1 MPHLSSTPPTD
12 NRLISPDNRVIS
24 GDNSTDNTP
33 DNSQFITLGL
43 LAKMFDEQEITI
55 RRAFKKLI
63 KQGKL
68 IETKDFIKANFLNA
82 RNFTYKLNPDKF
94 IELVK
99 QSDIT
104 TYNRPDIN
112 LISLKE
118 KYLQKQAKTQQQNN
132 HQTDITPDNSQLSTD
147 ISVISPDNTTDNSQ
161 NKKGLKRKQ
170 KTDISTDNKVISV
183 DISQQEIIKIL
194 KESHQRIEENTKER
208 INDLK
213 EIIKKTEAELK
224 EKNLQIGKHQ
234 KSEMVYRKE
243 IQDLNRR
250 LEHKDKEL
258 EQANGRVLYLQQ
270 QIYQLEQPKAEIKPK
285 KKKWWFGRK
294 G

>member
-1 MPHLSSTPPTD
+1 MTNLSPTPPTD
-12 NRLISPDNRVIS
+12 NRLISPDITLLS
-24 GDNSTDNTP
+24 GDISTDNTP

-68 IETKDFIKANFLNA
+68 IETKDFIKANFLNE

-104 TYNRPDIN
+104 TDNRPDIN

-118 KYLQKQAKTQQQNN
+118 KYLKKQAKTQTKDNYES
-132 HQTDITPDNSQLSTD
+132 DITTDN
-147 ISVISPDNTTDNSQ
+147 SVISPDNTTDNSQ
-161 NKKGLKRKQ
+161 NTKELKKKQ
-170 KTDISTDNKVISV
+170 KTDNSPDNRVISV

-213 EIIKKTEAELK
+213 EIIKKTETELK

-234 KSEMVYRKE
+234 KVEMVYRRE

-250 LEHKDKEL
+250 LEHKDHEL

-270 QIYQLEQPKAEIKPK
+270 QIYQLEQPKQEIKPK
-285 KKKWWFGRK
+285 KKRWWFGRK